1 VLLLCLRPVPDALGA
16 RIRGG
21 VPETETSAGIYGDY
35 LVEMTTRGQVV
46 WEWRSW
52 EHLDP
57 ETEVITP
64 QDHRHEWTH
73 GNTVAELPDGNLV
86 LSFRNVSTICIVDRP
101 TGRITWK
108 LGSPPLAQQTAVRGP
123 VPSSV

>member
-1 VLLLCLRPVPDALGA
+1 MG
-16 RIRGG
+16 
-21 VPETETSAGIYGDY
+21 
-35 LVEMTTRGQVV
+35 
-46 WEWRSW
+46 WRSW

-64 QDHRHEWTH
+64 QDHRHEWRH
-73 GNTVAELPDGNLV
+73 GNTVAELPDRNLV

-108 LGSPPLAQQTAVRGP
+108 LGSPPIVGDIKPHTRTPAAPGG
-123 VPSSV
+123 